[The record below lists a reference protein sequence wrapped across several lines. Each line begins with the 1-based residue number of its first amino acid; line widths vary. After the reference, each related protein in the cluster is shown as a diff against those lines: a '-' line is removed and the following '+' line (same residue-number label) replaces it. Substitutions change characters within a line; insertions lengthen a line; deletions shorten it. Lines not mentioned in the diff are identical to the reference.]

1 MEKAILSNP
10 TVYPTDKVLAS
21 CLKKAHPAFLS
32 LLAYNHAEFP
42 ELEERWKY
50 YNDGKRWLM
59 NVSRKKKTVFWLSA
73 DKACFRLGFYFGSK
87 HEPLVMGSDISA
99 SMKKEYMSSAG
110 KTFRA
115 ITLIV
120 KSKKDTEAYKKLLR
134 LKLVT
139 L

>member
-1 MEKAILSNP
+1 MDKAVLSDP
-10 TVYPTDKVLAS
+10 AVYPSEEVIAS
-21 CLKKAHPAFLS
+21 YLKKANAAFRFLFE
-32 LLAYNHAEFP
+32 YNHTDFP

-59 NVSRKKKTVFWLSA
+59 NVSKKKKTIFWLSL
-73 DKACFRLGFYFGSK
+73 DKACFRLAFYFSSK
-87 HEPLVMGSDISA
+87 YEPVITGSDLPA
-99 SMKKEYMSSAG
+99 LMKKEYMSSAG

-120 KSKKDTEAYKKLLR
+120 KSKKDIEAYKKLLA